1 MVPCIHTGIF
11 IYALVLVRCVRA
23 FVRSCVRAC
32 VHVIGAAEALTLQ
45 RLSLGNTHP
54 ETLATMG
61 NLGALRCNS
70 SGGDSIQ
77 ERGATHN
84 MAGGVALLVE
94 AVDGCTA
101 TLGTSK

>member
-1 MVPCIHTGIF
+1 MYTYWY
-11 IYALVLVRCVRA
+11 IYALVLVRCVCACVRA
-23 FVRSCVRAC
+23 CVRAC

-77 ERGATHN
+77 ERGATH

>member
-1 MVPCIHTGIF
+1 MLLSLC
-11 IYALVLVRCVRA
+11 AA

-32 VHVIGAAEALTLQ
+32 VHVIGAAEAPTLL

-77 ERGATHN
+77 ERGAATHI
-84 MAGGVALLVE
+84 MAGGGALLVE